1 VVEIAVMNTR
11 DARTMLGI
19 LWLAAASLGVL
30 LGAISLID
38 ADPGSRLLSVLLI
51 LGTVP
56 FGLMRPAV
64 PWLWGVVIA
73 WPTIVLGILNTG
85 WVSILLLIPAMI
97 GVYLGDWIAT
107 WWQEAHPK
115 AGPRVSAADPAS
127 YAGYTAEG
135 SSAVTDD
142 GLPPV
147 MPDRR

>member
-1 VVEIAVMNTR
+1 MNTR

-30 LGAISLID
+30 LGAVSLID

-85 WVSILLLIPAMI
+85 WISILLLIPAMI

-115 AGPRVSAADPAS
+115 AAPRVTADPAN
-127 YAGYTAEG
+127 YGGYTAE
-135 SSAVTDD
+135 SSSSVTDD